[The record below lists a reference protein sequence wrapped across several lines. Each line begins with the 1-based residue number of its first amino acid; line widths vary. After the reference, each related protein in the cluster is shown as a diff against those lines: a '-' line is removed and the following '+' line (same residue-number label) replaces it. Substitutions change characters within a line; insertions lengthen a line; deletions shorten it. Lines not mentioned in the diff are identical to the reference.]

1 MVSSKPLV
9 FVKHDAL
16 APKGGGEPAIINMGA
31 VVANAIFDAVGAR
44 LYRMAMTPARIKEAI
59 ADTSPA

>member
-31 VVANAIFDAVGAR
+31 VVANAIFDATGAR
-44 LYRMAMTPARIKEAI
+44 LRRLPMTPARVLAAI
-59 ADTSPA
+59 GKS